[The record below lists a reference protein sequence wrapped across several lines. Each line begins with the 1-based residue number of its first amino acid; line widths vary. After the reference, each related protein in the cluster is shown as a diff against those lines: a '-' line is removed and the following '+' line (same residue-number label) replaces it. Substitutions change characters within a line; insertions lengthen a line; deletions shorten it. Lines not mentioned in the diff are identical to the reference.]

1 MIKTIRWAILISM
14 VLLGLFSLTAQ
25 AKGPVIE
32 VVQLKG
38 TINGV
43 MADYV
48 KRGIQE
54 SEDNQAVACIIQL
67 DTPGGLDSAMRDI
80 VQTIEMAKV
89 PVVVYVSPSGARA
102 ASAGVFIAMSA
113 HMAAMAT
120 DTNIGAA
127 HPVALDAS
135 GNVQS
140 VPDEMA
146 QKVLNDAAAFIRS
159 IATSHQRNAD
169 WAEKA
174 VRESLSLTADE
185 ALRMNVVDLVAPN
198 MDSLLAQLNGRQV
211 NMNSGDTVTLNTSG
225 AQLVPMEMS
234 FIESFLYTISSPNV
248 AYVLLTI
255 GALGIVAELFNPA
268 LIFPG
273 IIGGVC
279 LLLAFYALGSLPVN
293 WAGVMLILLGFGLF
307 IAELFTPGFGVLFA
321 GGIIS
326 LLIGSLMLFRGGS
339 PLFQVDWW
347 LVAVVIIL
355 IAGFVAFVIFRVI
368 RTYKRPATT
377 GKEDLKGKTA
387 LVNDQLSP
395 EGTVVYQGEI
405 WNAIS
410 KSGPVASGEEVTIT
424 DLEGLKLSVIKK
436 AKE

>member
-1 MIKTIRWAILISM
+1 M

-185 ALRMNVVDLVAPN
+185 ALRMNVVDLEAPN
-198 MDSLLAQLNGRQV
+198 MDSLLAQLNG
-211 NMNSGDTVTLNTSG
+211 
-225 AQLVPMEMS
+225 
-234 FIESFLYTISSPNV
+234 
-248 AYVLLTI
+248 
-255 GALGIVAELFNPA
+255 
-268 LIFPG
+268 
-273 IIGGVC
+273 
-279 LLLAFYALGSLPVN
+279 
-293 WAGVMLILLGFGLF
+293 
-307 IAELFTPGFGVLFA
+307 
-321 GGIIS
+321 
-326 LLIGSLMLFRGGS
+326 
-339 PLFQVDWW
+339 
-347 LVAVVIIL
+347 
-355 IAGFVAFVIFRVI
+355 
-368 RTYKRPATT
+368 
-377 GKEDLKGKTA
+377 
-387 LVNDQLSP
+387 
-395 EGTVVYQGEI
+395 
-405 WNAIS
+405 
-410 KSGPVASGEEVTIT
+410 
-424 DLEGLKLSVIKK
+424 
-436 AKE
+436 